1 MDIFVFLFF
10 LSVFQLEKKLSE
22 LWYRQYWTLQ
32 QVLST
37 GLSLTLETAI
47 VNTAGELGSFQIWHK
62 NFQKKA

>member
-47 VNTAGELGSFQIWHK
+47 VNTAGELGSF
-62 NFQKKA
+62 